1 MLKVPNAFTTEYVKT
16 CAQFGDLIEVRS
28 GYKSQELPIF
38 VRIVDKDTRW
48 GFENG
53 LRTLITTLLQM
64 NLAGY
69 PLVLPDMVGGN
80 LYDGDSITGELFIRW
95 LQANTFMPSV
105 QFSLVP
111 WDFKEE
117 KIDVSLFHLET
128 KIG

>member
-1 MLKVPNAFTTEYVKT
+1 MKT

-28 GYKSQELPIF
+28 AYKSQDLPIF

-117 KIDVSLFHLET
+117 KIDVSFFHLET
-128 KIG
+128 KIR